1 MSTGTTGY
9 ATNISLLHVA
19 EAFGEGK
26 KKKNAQQNLPNYNSK
41 SQMAF
46 ISHKHYRICL

>member
-26 KKKNAQQNLPNYNSK
+26 KKKKCATESSK
-41 SQMAF
+41 
-46 ISHKHYRICL
+46 L